1 MENKAIEYHFNV
13 IINFKQDVDVLKL
26 SKKFKLEPYKLTM
39 LNDSKA
45 LKGFTKCA
53 KMWYRTK
60 DLTNLSVHEEIEKF
74 ILKSKDY
81 FNDLPQYLKVFD
93 GNCHFELVFT
103 KLDRFPIISLTQKSL
118 EVLNYLT
125 ADFSTDF
132 ILKN

>member
-81 FNDLPQYLKVFD
+81 FNDLPQYLKEFD